1 MAVSVYL
8 YLRLLAWAMFEML
21 RELYAYKSMVYNLVR
36 RDLRG
41 RYKGSLL
48 GMLWNF
54 ILPLMQI
61 IVYVM
66 VFSIIFRQN
75 IEHYYVYLIVGMIP
89 WILFS
94 DSISCGSGSV
104 VENSSLVTKIYFPR
118 SVIPVSIVISKLVN
132 FFISLVFVFAVLIIC
147 GHGIDIVSLSAL
159 PLAIV
164 CILMFTLGLT
174 LVLAAANVF
183 MRDIQ
188 YLITVLL
195 MMWIWLT
202 PIMYVQDFVDS
213 DFMQYLLNINPL
225 TYLISLF
232 QDSLYWKVFPD
243 FSTIGICVVES
254 VLMLVIGL
262 AVYNKYSSDFAEVL

>member
-1 MAVSVYL
+1 
-8 YLRLLAWAMFEML
+8 MFEML

-61 IVYVM
+61 LVYVM
-66 VFSIIFRQN
+66 VFSIIFKQD
-75 IEHYYVYLIVGMIP
+75 IERYYVYLIVGMIP

-118 SVIPVSIVISKLVN
+118 LVIPVSIIISKLVN
-132 FFISLVFVFAVLIIC
+132 FLISLVIVFVVLVVS
-147 GHGIDIVSLSAL
+147 GHGINPISLSVL
-159 PLAIV
+159 PLAII
-164 CILMFTLGLT
+164 CILLFTLGLT

-202 PIMYVQDFVDS
+202 PIMYVQDFVDN
-213 DFMQYLLNINPL
+213 DFIQCVLNINPL
-225 TYLISLF
+225 TYLINMF
-232 QDSLYWKVFPD
+232 QDALYWKVIPD
-243 FSTIGICVVES
+243 FSTIGICVIES
-254 VLMLVIGL
+254 ILILVIGL
-262 AVYNKYSSDFAEVL
+262 VIYNKYSSDFAEVL

>member
-21 RELYAYKSMVYNLVR
+21 RELCAYKSMVYNLVR

-61 IVYVM
+61 LVYVM
-66 VFSIIFRQN
+66 VFNIIFKQD
-75 IEHYYVYLIVGMIP
+75 IERYYVYLIIGMIP

-104 VENSSLVTKIYFPR
+104 VENSALVTKIYFPR
-118 SVIPVSIVISKLVN
+118 LVIPVSIVISKLVN
-132 FFISLVFVFAVLIIC
+132 FLISLVIAFVVLVVS
-147 GHGIDIVSLSAL
+147 GHGINLISLSVL
-159 PLAIV
+159 PLAII
-164 CILMFTLGLT
+164 CILLFTLGLT

-188 YLITVLL
+188 YIITVLL

-202 PIMYVQDFVDS
+202 PIMYVQDFVDN
-213 DFMQYLLNINPL
+213 DFIQCILNVNPL

-232 QDSLYWKVFPD
+232 QESLYWKVFPE
-243 FSTIGICVVES
+243 FSLIGVCVVES
-254 VLMLVIGL
+254 LLMLIIGL
-262 AVYNKYSSDFAEVL
+262 AIYNKYSLDFAEVL